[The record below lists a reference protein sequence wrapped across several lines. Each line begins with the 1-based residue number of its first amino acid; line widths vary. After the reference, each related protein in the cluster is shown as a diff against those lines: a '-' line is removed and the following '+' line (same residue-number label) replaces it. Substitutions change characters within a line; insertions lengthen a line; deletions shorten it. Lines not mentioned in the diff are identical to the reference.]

1 MDWST
6 VQLPIFR
13 SKKGSN
19 FKDWVS
25 SWTAYLISKIK
36 KKSSS
41 NIFTPCIL
49 LLKVGFIYDLI
60 LVSFINYFNLIKYYL
75 TKYSMTAIWVYLC
88 CRMR

>member
-1 MDWST
+1 MLNLLNFRYTIGTSIDWSN

-36 KKSSS
+36 KKNSS
-41 NIFTPCIL
+41 NVFAPCIL
-49 LLKVGFIYDLI
+49 LLKVWFII
-60 LVSFINYFNLIKYYL
+60 GINK
-75 TKYSMTAIWVYLC
+75 
-88 CRMR
+88 R